1 METADTICAIS
12 SPPGE
17 GGIGIIRISGPK
29 AHSLLLKIF
38 EATQKRETYLPRTL
52 YLGNII
58 NRDNKEKIDEV
69 FVVLLE
75 APKTYTREDMAEIYA
90 HGGFATQQNIL
101 SLLVR
106 HGTRLAEPGEFTK
119 RAFLNGRIDL
129 LQAESVLDIIQSET
143 DEELRC
149 AIDHLE
155 GKLSKKINEIKD
167 SVKEVLVEIEALID
181 FPEEEI
187 DVDQEGCFATLQAT
201 HKKIERLMRSYF
213 TGKAIR
219 HGLEALIIGRTNV
232 GKSSLLNALLLKE
245 KAIVTPL
252 PGTTRD
258 LIEDT
263 IHIKG
268 IKIKIVDTAGLRT
281 PKDVVEQEGINRVK
295 QRIPGADLIIWVLD
309 GSEAYT
315 SEDEDICEAFA
326 SGNIVVAINKV
337 DLPQKLDK
345 AVLASRGLELQN
357 ISALNDIGLEDLKDT
372 IYRKLMGKRG
382 KRAGLL
388 VTNIRHRESLQKANN
403 AIERAINCHQQ
414 GEPVEFMAFELREAL
429 FHLGEI
435 TGETCPEEILH
446 DIFSRFCIGK

>member
-38 EATQKRETYLPRTL
+38 EASQKRETYLPRTL

-75 APKTYTREDMAEIYA
+75 APKTYTREDMAEIFA

-101 SLLVR
+101 SLLIR

-268 IKIKIVDTAGLRT
+268 
-281 PKDVVEQEGINRVK
+281 
-295 QRIPGADLIIWVLD
+295 
-309 GSEAYT
+309 
-315 SEDEDICEAFA
+315 
-326 SGNIVVAINKV
+326 
-337 DLPQKLDK
+337 
-345 AVLASRGLELQN
+345 
-357 ISALNDIGLEDLKDT
+357 
-372 IYRKLMGKRG
+372 
-382 KRAGLL
+382 
-388 VTNIRHRESLQKANN
+388 
-403 AIERAINCHQQ
+403 
-414 GEPVEFMAFELREAL
+414 
-429 FHLGEI
+429 
-435 TGETCPEEILH
+435 
-446 DIFSRFCIGK
+446 